1 MRLKSS
7 FIFLAALPM
16 LISCD
21 DKRVFDEYKSISG
34 GTWNKD
40 SIVGFD
46 VEMTDTVARYNL
58 FVNVRNNNSYPYNN
72 LYLIVEMM
80 QPGTNL
86 AKVDTLQYQMA
97 NPDGTLMGEGFTD
110 IKENKLWYK
119 ENVTFPKPGK
129 YRFNIQQAVR
139 QSGKI
144 GGVQELDGITD
155 IGFRIETAK

>member
-7 FIFLAALPM
+7 LLFLAALPFFV
-16 LISCD
+16 SCD
-21 DKRVFDEYKSISG
+21 KKQVFDEYKSISG

-58 FVNVRNNNSYPYNN
+58 FVNVRNNNAYPYNN
-72 LYLIVEMM
+72 MYLIVEMM
-80 QPGTNL
+80 QPGTNI

-97 NPDGTLMGEGFTD
+97 NPDGSLMGEGFTD

-119 ENVTFPKPGK
+119 ENVNFPKPGK

-144 GGVQELDGITD
+144 GGVQKLDGITD
-155 IGFRIETAK
+155 IGFRIETVK